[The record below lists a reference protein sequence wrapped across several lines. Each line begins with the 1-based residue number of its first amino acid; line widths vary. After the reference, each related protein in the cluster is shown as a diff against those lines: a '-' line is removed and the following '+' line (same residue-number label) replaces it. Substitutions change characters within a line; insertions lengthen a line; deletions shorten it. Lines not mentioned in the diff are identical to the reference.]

1 MPLVVLAV
9 RGLSSARVGIRANP
23 KDVPHPVFVMLGS
36 WEPGVLRD
44 LGI

>member
-1 MPLVVLAV
+1 MQ
-9 RGLSSARVGIRANP
+9 SAASRPKRRFST